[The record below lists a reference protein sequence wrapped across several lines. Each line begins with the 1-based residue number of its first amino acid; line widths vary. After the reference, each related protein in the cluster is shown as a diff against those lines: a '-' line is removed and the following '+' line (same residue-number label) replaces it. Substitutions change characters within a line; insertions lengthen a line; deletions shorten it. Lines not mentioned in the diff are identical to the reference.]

1 MRKFIILHTCKDN
14 GLISIAVDEIVCAAV
29 FDTDTKSS
37 QVYID
42 GDEENS
48 IVVNEKLTDIMKR
61 IGDARKFI
69 MVHSQSSNNEVLLP
83 SDVIMTVREIN
94 GKRSRI
100 TISNNAFAE
109 FDINESVT
117 TVTEMLNKQ

>member
-1 MRKFIILHTCKDN
+1 MRNFITLHTCRN
-14 GLISIAVDEIVCAAV
+14 NELVGIAVDEIVCAAV
-29 FDTDTKSS
+29 YDSDTKSS
-37 QVYID
+37 QVYLD

-48 IVVNEKLTDIMKR
+48 IVVNEKLADIMKR
-61 IGDARKFI
+61 IGNSRKFI

-83 SDVIMTVREIN
+83 SDVIMTVREIK

-100 TISNNAFAE
+100 FISNQTFAE

-117 TVTEMLNKQ
+117 TIVEMLNKQ

>member
-1 MRKFIILHTCKDN
+1 MRNFITLHTCRN
-14 GLISIAVDEIVCAAV
+14 NELVGIAVDEIVCAAV
-29 FDTDTKSS
+29 YDSDTKSS
-37 QVYID
+37 QVYLD

-48 IVVNEKLTDIMKR
+48 IVVNEKLADIMKR
-61 IGDARKFI
+61 IGNSRKFI

-83 SDVIMTVREIN
+83 SDVIMTVREIK

-100 TISNNAFAE
+100 FISNQAFAE

-117 TVTEMLNKQ
+117 TIVEMLNKQ

>member
-14 GLISIAVDEIVCAAV
+14 GLISVAVDEIVCAAV

-48 IVVNEKLTDIMKR
+48 IVVNEKLADMMKR

>member
-1 MRKFIILHTCKDN
+1 
-14 GLISIAVDEIVCAAV
+14 
-29 FDTDTKSS
+29 
-37 QVYID
+37 
-42 GDEENS
+42 
-48 IVVNEKLTDIMKR
+48 MKR